1 MSFSYRPKQQY
12 TSSRPQHPFSGNYTN
27 FHPITSTR
35 KSRGPCQICH
45 YNNHTADRW
54 HRLYENRPHL
64 SPIQANLTTY
74 SSPIPPLYHTPHSG
88 YVQTAPYNSW
98 HPDIGASYHMTP
110 NSQMLSHSL
119 PYGGSDQILVGNSQS
134 LPIENTGTFF
144 CTSKSSNSNLILKN
158 VLHVPQLTKPLL
170 SVHKFT
176 SDTKCFFEF

>member
-27 FHPITSTR
+27 FHPTTSTR

-54 HRLYENRPHL
+54 HRLYENRPPL

-74 SSPIPPLYHTPHSG
+74 SSPIPPLYHTPHLG
-88 YVQTAPYNSW
+88 YLQRAPYNSW
-98 HPDIGASYHMTP
+98 HRDTGASHHMTP

-119 PYGGSDQILVGNSQS
+119 SYSGLDQILVGNGQS
-134 LPIENTGTFF
+134 LPVENTGTSF
-144 CTSKSSNSNLILKN
+144 CTSKSSNSNLVLKN
-158 VLHVPQLTKPLL
+158 VFHVPQLTK
-170 SVHKFT
+170 T
-176 SDTKCFFEF
+176 SYFNAQIHF